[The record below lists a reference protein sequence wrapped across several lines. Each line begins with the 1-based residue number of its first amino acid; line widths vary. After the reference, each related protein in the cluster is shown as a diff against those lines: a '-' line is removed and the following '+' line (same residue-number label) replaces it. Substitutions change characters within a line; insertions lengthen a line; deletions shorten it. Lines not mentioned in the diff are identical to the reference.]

1 MTLLPS
7 CVGRSYVHRALL
19 LIIIRHFLYI
29 IHILEIVFS
38 LSYQLRFEC
47 AEQLLFS
54 SSGFGYGRTT
64 VQCDN

>member
-1 MTLLPS
+1 MTLLP
-7 CVGRSYVHRALL
+7 Y